1 MLWIRLLDSLS
12 NALPP
17 FRTTHLFLRPSVLV
31 VEGTRSDQHA
41 HTLEQQVASP
51 ELLGCIIYDSKLH
64 LTTCLQT
71 ASLIF
76 HCETH
81 HLVPANITPSRI
93 SPVLA
98 SMKYVDPFSCPKDA
112 EETIDGRHAPFSC
125 PKDADDTIDGCRAP

>member
-1 MLWIRLLDSLS
+1 MHAMDTTTGLALECIITIPHYAPLFATSCAPRL
-12 NALPP
+12 N
-17 FRTTHLFLRPSVLV
+17 
-31 VEGTRSDQHA
+31 QHA

-76 HCETH
+76 HRETH

-98 SMKYVDPFSCPKDA
+98 SMKYVDPISCPKDA

-125 PKDADDTIDGCRAP
+125 PKDAEDTIDGC